1 MGRHS
6 DGVAFSSSD
15 SKTLVEELEKSLITT
30 LMEYMTHWKRYA
42 DDTIA
47 VIKLASTENV
57 RPTLNTFDQ
66 NTKFTY
72 ELEQKLKIKFLD
84 VLLIRTND
92 TLQTKVPIIASICTG
107 NFLNQKLGNF
117 VCFRPF

>member
-1 MGRHS
+1 MRRHS
-6 DGVAFSSSD
+6 DGVTFSSSD

-47 VIKLASTENV
+47 VIKLASAENLL
-57 RPTLNTFDQ
+57 PTLNTFHQ
-66 NTKFTY
+66 NIKFTY
-72 ELEQKLKIKFLD
+72 ELEQKRKIKFLD

-92 TLQTKVPIIASICTG
+92 TLQTKAPII
-107 NFLNQKLGNF
+107 
-117 VCFRPF
+117 V

>member
-1 MGRHS
+1 MRRHS
-6 DGVAFSSSD
+6 DGVTFSSSD

-57 RPTLNTFDQ
+57 LPTLKTFHQ
-66 NTKFTY
+66 NIKFT
-72 ELEQKLKIKFLD
+72 
-84 VLLIRTND
+84 
-92 TLQTKVPIIASICTG
+92 
-107 NFLNQKLGNF
+107 
-117 VCFRPF
+117 